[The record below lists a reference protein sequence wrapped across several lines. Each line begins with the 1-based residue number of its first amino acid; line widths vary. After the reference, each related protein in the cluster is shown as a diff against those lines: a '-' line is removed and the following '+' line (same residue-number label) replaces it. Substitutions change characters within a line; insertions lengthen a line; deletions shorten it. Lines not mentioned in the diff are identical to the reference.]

1 MHGVS
6 IVFFLFACI
15 LTTLR
20 IPGLIKFGP
29 LDEKEATTGALESKA
44 VSVLRIVP
52 TGWLQKDNTQQALL
66 SKGHPDLFLL
76 LVRHDSARTVF
87 CLHRP

>member
-29 LDEKEATTGALESKA
+29 LDEKEATVGTLESKA
-44 VSVLRIVP
+44 VSVLRILP
-52 TGWLQKDNTQQALL
+52 IGWLQKHNKQQALL
-66 SKGHPDLFLL
+66 SKGQSDLFPT
-76 LVRHDSARTVF
+76 ACAT
-87 CLHRP
+87 